1 MRLFG
6 HPVHPMLVVF
16 PLGLL
21 TLVPLWDA
29 LVCLDVLPE
38 AAQLAYW
45 TQLAGLIGGALAVVT
60 GVGDLMR
67 HADEPQVLTT
77 GLRHGFLA
85 GTALSFYV
93 VAFAMRSSALAPSL
107 AVCALDVF
115 GTGCLAAA
123 GWLGGHLVFKQR
135 VGVEAHPVQNAPVAK
150 SPLD

>member
-21 TLVPLWDA
+21 TLVPVWDA
-29 LVCLDVLPE
+29 LFWFGVLPE
-38 AAQLAYW
+38 AAHLAYW
-45 TQLAGLIGGALAVVT
+45 NELLGLIGGALAVVT

-77 GLRHGFLA
+77 GLRHAFLA
-85 GTALSFYV
+85 GTALSLYV
-93 VAFAMRSSALAPSL
+93 VAFAIRSSSVSPSL
-107 AVCALDVF
+107 AVCVLDVL

-123 GWLGGHLVFKQR
+123 GWLGGHLVFQHR
-135 VGVEAHPVQNAPVAK
+135 VGVDAHPAQNAPVAK
-150 SPLD
+150 PPLD